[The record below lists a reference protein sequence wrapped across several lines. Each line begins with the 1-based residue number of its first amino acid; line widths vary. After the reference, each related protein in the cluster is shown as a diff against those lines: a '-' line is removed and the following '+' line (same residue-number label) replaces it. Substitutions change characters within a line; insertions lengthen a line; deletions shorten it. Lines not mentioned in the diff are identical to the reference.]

1 MFSHF
6 DCVSCGSLWARRVL
20 MFILRVLCV
29 CVFLSVEEKRG
40 RQLAEIEGNDCDL
53 RTKSRAKCFLPSLF
67 SLFSTFCPNKPHFP
81 FLTPSLSFLCTAQQ
95 SCEKEKKIEHQPI
108 FFQLLSLSCGSKL
121 PSIENSSGAY
131 CAACGLNRL
140 KQGTF
145 PGVIKKSRQYRSWNI
160 SAKLCFHWKTC
171 SSLKNYIIYPDLN
184 LLVRATDGWMLRCP
198 LFSFFSL
205 LSAIISSLFNF
216 SYLRFSLLPG

>member
-1 MFSHF
+1 MGETCINVHF
-6 DCVSCGSLWARRVL
+6 EG
-20 MFILRVLCV
+20 FFLCV
-29 CVFLSVEEKRG
+29 CVCSYLLRKSEAGSWPKLKGMTVTFGQNQEQSVFCLHCFHFSLLSVLASLIFPSSLHHFLSFA
-40 RQLAEIEGNDCDL
+40 LH
-53 RTKSRAKCFLPSLF
+53 
-67 SLFSTFCPNKPHFP
+67 NKG
-81 FLTPSLSFLCTAQQ
+81 AR
-95 SCEKEKKIEHQPI
+95 KKKKIEHQPI
-108 FFQLLSLSCGSKL
+108 FFHLLSLSCGSKL

-184 LLVRATDGWMLRCP
+184 LLVRATDGWMLSCP